1 MTMKKLMCAVASLL
15 VATST
20 FAGGWGVGVSVN
32 LGSPVV
38 YTPAPV
44 VYAPAPVVYTS
55 PVYVP
60 APIYYAPRPVVVC
73 PTPIGITYQTP
84 VTVYFPSAFSV
95 QYHHYHRR

>member
-1 MTMKKLMCAVASLL
+1 MKKLMCAVASLL

-32 LGSPVV
+32 LGYPVV

-44 VYAPAPVVYTS
+44 VYSPAPV
-55 PVYVP
+55 
-60 APIYYAPRPVVVC
+60 YYAPRPVVVC
-73 PTPIGITYQTP
+73 PTPIGISYQTP